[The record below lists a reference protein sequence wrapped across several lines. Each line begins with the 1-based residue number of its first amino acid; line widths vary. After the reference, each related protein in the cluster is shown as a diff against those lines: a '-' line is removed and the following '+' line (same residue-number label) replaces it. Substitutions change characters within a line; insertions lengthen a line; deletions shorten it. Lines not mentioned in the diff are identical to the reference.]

1 MPLANG
7 RVRELSVGDEW
18 SILECKAPIG
28 LGGLHMTVAHLDADP
43 VIEAYK
49 RDVDRTLLRQNLKRS
64 VAERLANLVALQ
76 RLAGEARKPRD
87 RTDN

>member
-1 MPLANG
+1 
-7 RVRELSVGDEW
+7 
-18 SILECKAPIG
+18 
-28 LGGLHMTVAHLDADP
+28 MTEQPRCPDSADGIERDP

-76 RLAGEARKPRD
+76 RLADEARRAGL
-87 RTDN
+87 RSRSSS